1 MARACPITQRRTS
14 PPQFCRWGPW
24 LSPVQAGDIL
34 AVGERYKE
42 STAGRGERMPVWGD
56 AHRFAGEKR
65 GFPASVLMAGE
76 RKKEGWGAG
85 WHRHGAT
92 ALPAPHPRYPS
103 GHGGRCS
110 RGRMAQRRAGRR
122 CGAPGLIRSFLRH
135 SARLRHGGHGL
146 RQPPSVHL
154 RLLQRWLRISPAP
167 GKQFERMDLVSQKL
181 RGRMADFWCCYFFE
195 NRVTRGHLDNSRP
208 GILPQYTNSKEKA
221 ACGRQRARHLP
232 CSSASLVR
240 LRPILA

>member
-1 MARACPITQRRTS
+1 
-14 PPQFCRWGPW
+14 
-24 LSPVQAGDIL
+24 
-34 AVGERYKE
+34 
-42 STAGRGERMPVWGD
+42 MPVWGD

-65 GFPASVLMAGE
+65 GFPASVLMLVSGNRRAGVPGGTGTG
-76 RKKEGWGAG
+76 RP
-85 WHRHGAT
+85 
-92 ALPAPHPRYPS
+92 LCPHPRYPS

-122 CGAPGLIRSFLRH
+122 CGASRADPPLPAPQCKTAAWR
-135 SARLRHGGHGL
+135 AR
-146 RQPPSVHL
+146 PAAAPSVHL